1 MAVAAYG
8 DPGAGSNEIGMMMV
22 VFLENGKQ
30 MFAQVYMANNMQ
42 PEDYQKVADAFAS
55 IPGCTYA
62 AIREGA
68 VVQRDI
74 TPDREYEPAPPPEGN

>member
-1 MAVAAYG
+1 MSVAAYG
-8 DPGAGSNEIGMMMV
+8 EPGAGSNDIGMLMV

-30 MFAQVYMANNMQ
+30 MFAQVYQSNNML

-74 TPDREYEPAPPPEGN
+74 TPDRAYEPAPDPEGD